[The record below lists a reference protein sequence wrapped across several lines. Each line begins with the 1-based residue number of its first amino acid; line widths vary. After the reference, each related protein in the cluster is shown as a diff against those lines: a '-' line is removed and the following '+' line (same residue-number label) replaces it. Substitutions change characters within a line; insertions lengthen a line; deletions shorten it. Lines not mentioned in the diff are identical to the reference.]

1 MVYLI
6 ELVTIAK
13 HNVSLV
19 KKVNMVNTMIE
30 SYRNSS
36 FEPFMEVKM
45 VMAYHSEINIS
56 IN

>member
-30 SYRNSS
+30 SCRNSS

-45 VMAYHSEINIS
+45 VMAYHSKINIS

>member
-13 HNVSLV
+13 HNLSLV
-19 KKVNMVNTMIE
+19 KKVNTMIE

-45 VMAYHSEINIS
+45 VMAYHSKINIS